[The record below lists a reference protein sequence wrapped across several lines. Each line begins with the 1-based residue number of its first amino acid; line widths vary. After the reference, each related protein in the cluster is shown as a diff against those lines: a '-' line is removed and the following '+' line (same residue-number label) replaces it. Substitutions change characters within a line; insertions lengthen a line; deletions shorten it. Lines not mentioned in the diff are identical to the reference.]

1 MRSLFHA
8 ENEKIE
14 LNQLRDALDSNDI
27 STRKKAAKRVCS
39 LMRTGDKDN
48 IALLFSSML
57 RCVKTDDIELKRL
70 VYHYIVTYSLE
81 ESEQS
86 IMVVNTFIQDME
98 DPNPLIQALA
108 IRTMSR
114 IKIDTVAESMIIPLK
129 KVLQDR
135 DPYVRKTAALAVS
148 KLFEVIP
155 EAVENSDLFSS
166 LISLLHDDNPMV
178 ISNTTASI
186 LEINER
192 RTTPIHIFN
201 RNTITPVLS
210 AIGNSSCWCQTILF
224 DTLAKYEPEDSEEA
238 LNLID
243 RLIPLL
249 KSADAMV
256 VIGAFK
262 CIFLFMDY
270 TDKRPQDLFS
280 SIVPPFIGL
289 VSGNAADP
297 EIQYVVL
304 RTLSLFVCKFPK
316 ALSKEVRLF
325 FCKYNDPSYIKME
338 KLYII
343 VTIANASNV
352 DLVLDEF
359 NEYTNSVDVHFVRKT
374 IKCIGQIALKLPIA
388 SRRCVSILV
397 KLVEGKAEYAV
408 EESIIVL
415 CDLLRKYPGD
425 FESVIGTIC
434 SKAEYVKDPESKSSL
449 IWILGEY
456 CGLIEKVDV
465 LLDPFLDTFHDE
477 DPEVQ
482 LQIITAV
489 VKAYLEKLDDT
500 KDQLQ
505 YVLNEATKESILPD
519 VKNRAMLYWRLLSMD
534 QSAAR
539 RVCLFT
545 KESVEHSGNQF
556 TKEVLTELLR
566 NMGNASGVLHIV
578 PSSFVSNVQLF
589 NPDDD
594 DDSSRKWRPLPLR
607 NSPVPI
613 EINSDWDPEKYY
625 LQVIN
630 RSTEGQSLS
639 YFALALNANGAGFTI
654 DKNIDFPDVLEP
666 NDEFCIEIPFYF
678 SKDAIIPK
686 TEKNSSTVSA
696 VSMDFALR
704 TSAGNLFFT
713 DFIDFRSITKPF
725 KMFRKDF
732 LEKWKSETLSTLQFN
747 LSGVAIAD
755 NESLRK
761 RRIFVLGEREGE
773 TCVAF
778 LLAPDLVYLA
788 DLEYDG
794 NQMRITLKGN
804 PSRFPFIQESAKYA
818 FCLD

>member
-1 MRSLFHA
+1 MKNLFHA

-39 LMRTGDKDN
+39 IMRTGDRDN
-48 IALLFSSML
+48 IGLLFSSML

-86 IMVVNTFIQDME
+86 IMVVNTFIQDMQ
-98 DPNPLIQALA
+98 DSNPLIQALA

-129 KVLQDR
+129 KVLHDR

-155 EAVENSDLFSS
+155 ETVENSDLFDS
-166 LISLLHDDNPMV
+166 LIQLLHDDNPLV

-192 RTTPIHIFN
+192 RTTPIHIFD
-201 RNTITPVLS
+201 RNTIMPVLS
-210 AIGNSSCWCQTILF
+210 AIGNSSCWCQAILF
-224 DTLAKYEPEDSEEA
+224 DALAKYEPEDSEEA
-238 LNLID
+238 SNLIE
-243 RLIPLL
+243 RLIPFL
-249 KSADAMV
+249 KSADSV
-256 VIGAFK
+256 VIVGAFK

-270 TDKRPQDLFS
+270 TDQRPQDLFP
-280 SIVPPFIGL
+280 SILPPFIGL
-289 VSGNAADP
+289 VSGDASDP

-304 RTLSLFVCKFPK
+304 RTLSLFVCKYPK

-325 FCKYNDPSYIKME
+325 FCKYNDPSYIKLE

-343 VTIANASNV
+343 VTIANALNV

-374 IKCIGQIALKLPIA
+374 VKCIGQIALKLSTA

-434 SKAEYVKDPESKSSL
+434 SKAENVKDPEAKASL

-477 DPEVQ
+477 NPEVQ

-505 YVLNEATKESILPD
+505 FVLNEATKENVLPD

-534 QSAAR
+534 QAAAR

-545 KESVEHSGNQF
+545 KETVEHSGNQF
-556 TKEVLTELLR
+556 TPEVLGELLR

-578 PSSFVSNVQLF
+578 PSSFISTTQLY
-589 NPDDD
+589 NPDEDEETA
-594 DDSSRKWRPLPLR
+594 RKWRPLPLR
-607 NSPVPI
+607 NSPVQI

-625 LQVIN
+625 LQIIN
-630 RSTEGQSLS
+630 RSTTGQSLS
-639 YFALALNANGAGFTI
+639 YFALALNANAAGFTI
-654 DKNIDFPDVLEP
+654 DKNINFPENLEP
-666 NDEFCIEIPFYF
+666 NDEFCVEIPFYF
-678 SKDAIIPK
+678 SKDAIVAK
-686 TEKNSSTVSA
+686 DSKNNPVSA

-704 TSAGNLFFT
+704 TSAGNVFFT
-713 DFIDFRSITKPF
+713 DFIDFRSITKTY

-732 LEKWKSETLSTLQFN
+732 LDKWKSDILSTVQFS
-747 LSGVAIAD
+747 LSGVQIAD

-761 RRIFVLGEREGE
+761 RKIFVLGEREGE

-778 LLAPDLVYLA
+778 QLAPDLVYLA
-788 DLEYDG
+788 DLEFNG
-794 NQMRITLKGN
+794 NQMNITLKGN
-804 PSRFPFIQESAKYA
+804 QSRFPFIQESAKYA